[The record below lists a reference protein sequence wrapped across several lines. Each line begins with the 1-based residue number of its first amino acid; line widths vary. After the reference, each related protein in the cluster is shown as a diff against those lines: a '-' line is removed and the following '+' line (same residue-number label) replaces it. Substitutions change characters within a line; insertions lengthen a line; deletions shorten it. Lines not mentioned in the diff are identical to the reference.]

1 MLEFNMQQEQTF
13 ENLIQEAR
21 KQIPLYTKEWTNFN
35 PSDPAETILEN
46 VSAFSILQQ
55 AYIDRMPESV
65 QEKIFQ
71 MAGFKREYGKS
82 SRVLVQAK
90 NVREAVHIPSGQRF
104 RIGDMFFETNRDVSL
119 TGNKVIGIYTKWK
132 DEIMDYSYILDENYP
147 VAGAVF
153 TEQPNAGMEL
163 YLVLEKKV
171 NPGDD
176 LIFYI
181 QLAEGYQRNTFEGKN
196 MFAEI
201 QWQIYTGRG
210 FVDVRCKD
218 GTGSLLSSGE
228 ISFHLP
234 KQEAKV
240 FTELPAEGYVLRGIL
255 KRADYDIF
263 PKIDR
268 ISGFLFELWQ
278 KETKSICYTYSG
290 KNQVIDLYCDILE
303 EGYVQIF
310 CKENK
315 EGGYY
320 LYEREV
326 PWNNKGRFYSLER
339 LGFGRYRI
347 RFDKDTFGFGPGNF
361 ENAVKLVAYNEEMMR
376 SYDLGTIYGY
386 DDQQIKL
393 PGNHIVKESF
403 SLIASKKN
411 HEGENEYFFLRPL
424 GVKKEAL
431 QYELLENE
439 GILIIKDAADFI
451 DSKIFLGGCAI
462 SRGAEGNVRVG
473 SFFEP
478 IGYESD
484 IIFTNPAA
492 GKGGCYPENIL
503 SVRRRLIAD
512 LRKHYTAVEAVDYEN
527 LVRTTPELCIDKV
540 KAVRDDVKN
549 QIQIAVKPVSNT
561 SFPKLSKIYLDA
573 INKRIEKAR
582 LLTVNVEVLQPVY
595 VPVHVQGTIYV
606 KPHYEGCRELIET
619 VIKRQLDYI
628 STERNFG
635 DVFHFDDLFVQ
646 IESLACVKYIYD
658 LSVSLTNQLYAT
670 QKGLDIQPKN
680 NCLLYPGEIILELNT
695 TE

>member
-35 PSDPAETILEN
+35 PSDPGETILEN
-46 VSAFSILQQ
+46 LSAFSILQQ
-55 AYIDRMPESV
+55 AYIDHMPETV

-82 SRVLVQAK
+82 ARVLVEAK
-90 NVREAVHIPSGQRF
+90 NVEEAVHIPSGQRF

-119 TGNKVIGIYTKWK
+119 MGNRVLGIYTKWK
-132 DEIMDYSYILDENYP
+132 DEISDYSFILDENYP
-147 VAGAVF
+147 VSGAVF
-153 TEQPNAGMEL
+153 TDQPKAGMEL

-176 LIFYI
+176 LIFHI
-181 QLAEGYQRNTFEGKN
+181 RLAKGYQRNAFEGKN
-196 MFAEI
+196 MFADI
-201 QWQIYTGRG
+201 QWQIYTHRG

-218 GTGSLLSSGE
+218 GTGSLLNSGE

-234 KQEAKV
+234 KQEAEV
-240 FTELPAEGYVLRGIL
+240 FTELPQEGYVLRGVL

-263 PKIDR
+263 PKIDGV
-268 ISGFLFELWQ
+268 SGFLFELWQ

-290 KNQVIDLYCDILE
+290 KEQVIDLYCDILE

-310 CKENK
+310 CKESK
-315 EGGYY
+315 DGGYY

-326 PWNNKGRFYSLER
+326 PWNKKGRFYSLER
-339 LGFGRYRI
+339 LDFGRYRI
-347 RFDKDTFGFGPGNF
+347 RFDKENFGYGPGNF
-361 ENAVKLVAYNEEMMR
+361 ENAVKLVAYSEEMMR

-386 DDQQIKL
+386 DDQRVKL

-403 SLIASKKN
+403 SLIALKKN
-411 HEGENEYFFLRPL
+411 QEGENEYYFIRPSS
-424 GVKKEAL
+424 VKNEEL

-439 GILIIKDAADFI
+439 GILVIKDAADFI
-451 DSKIFLGGCAI
+451 DSRIFLGGCAI
-462 SRGAEGNVRVG
+462 SRGAEGNVRIG
-473 SFFEP
+473 SRFEP
-478 IGYESD
+478 VGYESN

-492 GKGGCYPENIL
+492 GKGGCYPEDIH

-512 LRKHYTAVEAVDYEN
+512 LRKHYTAVEAADYEN
-527 LVRTTPELCIDKV
+527 LVRSTPELCIDKV

-549 QIQIAVKPVSNT
+549 QIQIAVKPVSNKP
-561 SFPKLSKIYLDA
+561 FPKLSEIYLDA

-582 LLTVNVEVLQPVY
+582 LLTVNIEVLQPVY

-606 KPHYEGCRELIET
+606 KSHYEGCREQIEA
-619 VIKRQLDYI
+619 VIRRQLDYI

-658 LSVSLTNQLYAT
+658 LSVSLTNQLHAT

>member
-1 MLEFNMQQEQTF
+1 MLNFHMLQEQTF
-13 ENLIQEAR
+13 ENLIEDAR

-46 VSAFSILQQ
+46 LSAFSILQQ
-55 AYIDRMPESV
+55 AYIDRMPENV

-71 MAGFKREYGKS
+71 MAGFKKENGKS
-82 SRVLVQAK
+82 ARVLIEAK
-90 NVREAVHIPSGQRF
+90 NIEEAVHIPSGQKF
-104 RIGDMFFETNRDVSL
+104 QVGDMFFETNRDVSL
-119 TGNKVIGIYTKWK
+119 MGNKVLGVYTKWK
-132 DEIMDYSYILDENYP
+132 DEIIDYSYILDENYP

-153 TEQPNAGMEL
+153 SEQPKAGMKL

-181 QLAEGYQRNTFEGKN
+181 RLADSYKRNTFEGKN
-196 MFAEI
+196 MFADI

-210 FVDVRCKD
+210 FVDIRCKD
-218 GTGSLLSSGE
+218 GTGSFLTSGE

-234 KQEAKV
+234 KQEAEV
-240 FTELPAEGYVLRGIL
+240 FTELPKEGYVLRGVL

-263 PKIDR
+263 PKIAG

-290 KNQVIDLYCDILE
+290 KNQVIDVYCDILE
-303 EGYVQIF
+303 EGYVQLF
-310 CKENK
+310 CKESK
-315 EGGYY
+315 DGGYY

-326 PWNNKGRFYSLER
+326 PWTKQGRFYSLER

-347 RFDKDTFGFGPGNF
+347 RFDKESFGYGPGNF

-386 DDQQIKL
+386 DEQQIKL
-393 PGNHIVKESF
+393 PNNHIVKESF
-403 SLIASKKN
+403 SLIALKKN
-411 HEGENEYFFLRPL
+411 QEGENEYYFIRPS
-424 GVKKEAL
+424 GVKKEEL

-439 GILIIKDAADFI
+439 GILVIKEASDFI
-451 DSKIFLGGCAI
+451 DSRIFLGGCAV
-462 SRGAEGNVRVG
+462 SKGAEGNVRAG
-473 SFFEP
+473 SRFEP
-478 IGYESD
+478 VGYESE
-484 IIFTNPAA
+484 IIFTNPTA
-492 GKGGCYPENIL
+492 GKGGCYPEGIG

-549 QIQIAVKPVSNT
+549 QIQIAVKPVS
-561 SFPKLSKIYLDA
+561 SKPFPKLNQIYLDA
-573 INKRIEKAR
+573 IYKRIEKAR
-582 LLTVNVEVLQPVY
+582 LLTVNIEVQQPVY
-595 VPVHVQGTIYV
+595 VPVHVRGTIYV
-606 KPHYEGCRELIET
+606 KSHYEGCREQIEA
-619 VIKRQLDYI
+619 VIRRQLDYV

-635 DVFHFDDLFVQ
+635 DIFHFDALFVQ

-658 LSVSLTNQLYAT
+658 LSVSLTNQLHAV